1 MVQLLMD
8 TDLVSF
14 HVISLTKGQGRM
26 PLMMTI
32 LCARLNGRWLW
43 GSIIVAENSERKL
56 HYTIIDGIAVVV
68 LIDSG

>member
-1 MVQLLMD
+1 MD

-32 LCARLNGRWLW
+32 LCASL
-43 GSIIVAENSERKL
+43 
-56 HYTIIDGIAVVV
+56 TDDGFGVQ
-68 LIDSG
+68 L